1 MQDFEKLLELTDL
14 LLERVGITQYSQME
28 EDDMDEAEWAART
41 GGVEGWSVQFAS
53 LTYIL
58 FPQDMQELLMEM
70 AHIVHE
76 YKEDG
81 FTVEFSLDD
90 DEEEEG

>member
-1 MQDFEKLLELTDL
+1 MTDLEKLVRLTDL
-14 LLERVGITQYSQME
+14 LLERVGIVDYSP
-28 EDDMDEAEWAART
+28 MDEDEMDEGEWAART
-41 GGVEGWSVQFAS
+41 GGIEGWSVQFAS
-53 LTYIL
+53 LVYVL

-76 YKEDG
+76 YRDDG
-81 FTVEFSLDD
+81 CVVEFTLD